1 MKKPQK
7 ILVPFDF
14 SKASKNALQYA
25 IDYVGLDDNLKIVLA
40 YISNHDN
47 HDLLEEAFGSIKSK
61 YGSNLKQEIEWLSF
75 SGTLSNAILYIQKEE
90 NISLIIM
97 GTSAEKDEDESN
109 TSHLVLKADCPVLVV
124 PKTYGEFRMK
134 NVALVLG
141 TNEIEDNKTLA
152 TLLDVVRRFNAKV
165 HVITIKNK
173 PKEYGYSEVDE
184 KNESKIQYYL
194 ENFYSEHTFIENPD
208 ILEGIMDYGKH
219 HDIDAIAILPRN
231 HSTKSAPSE
240 GQLTE
245 ILTLK
250 SEIPVLAID

>member
-14 SKASKNALQYA
+14 SKTSKNALQYA
-25 IDYVGLDDNLKIVLA
+25 IDYVGLDDNLKIILA
-40 YISNHDN
+40 YISDHDN
-47 HDLLEEAFGSIKSK
+47 QELLEEGFGSIKSK
-61 YGSNLKQEIEWLSF
+61 YGLNLKHEINWLSF

-90 NISLIIM
+90 DIKLIIM
-97 GTSAEKDEDESN
+97 GTSGDPDEEESN

-124 PKTYGEFRMK
+124 PKNYGEFKME

-141 TNEIEDNKTLA
+141 TNEIEDNNTLA
-152 TLLDVVRRFNAKV
+152 VLLDVVRRFNAKV

-194 ENFYSEHTFIENPD
+194 ENFYSEHTFIENSD
-208 ILEGIMDYGKH
+208 VVEGILDYGEH
-219 HDIDAIAILPRN
+219 HNIDAIAILPRN

-250 SEIPVLAID
+250 SKIPLLAID

>member
-14 SKASKNALQYA
+14 SKTSKNALQYA

-47 HDLLEEAFGSIKSK
+47 QDLLEEAFGSISSK
-61 YGSNLKQEIEWLSF
+61 YGLNLKHEMQWLSF

-90 NISLIIM
+90 DINLIIM
-97 GTSAEKDEDESN
+97 GTSGDEDEEESN
-109 TSHLVLKADCPVLVV
+109 TSHLVLKADCPVLVI
-124 PKTYGEFRMK
+124 PKVYSEFKMK
-134 NVALVLG
+134 NVVLVLG

-152 TLLDVVRRFNAKV
+152 TLLDVARRFNAKV

-173 PKEYGYSEVDE
+173 PMEYGYSEIDE

-208 ILEGIMDYGKH
+208 IVEGIMDYSKH
-219 HDIDAIAILPRN
+219 HDIDAIVILPRN